1 MKQAEEN
8 RINSLHKDLMRR
20 MFESGLQAQT
30 IEDGSR
36 EEKKEFLE
44 GLKELAGFSALVV
57 MEEERSL
64 FTGIIS
70 VAPFM
75 IPLLEQE
82 HKKVK
87 ELAERFCIMADDYEE
102 AYTDSERMNT
112 LLQARLAYL
121 EWMAFVMQHLVREEM
136 IVKQATTEVPAQEKF
151 LSLVAA

>member
-1 MKQAEEN
+1 MKQLEEN
-8 RINSLHKDLMRR
+8 RINSLHKDLMKR

-64 FTGIIS
+64 FPGIIS

-82 HKKVK
+82 HMKVK
-87 ELAERFCIMADDYEE
+87 ELGERICILAEDYEE
-102 AYTDSERMNT
+102 AYTDNERMNT
-112 LLQARLAYL
+112 LLQIRTAYH
-121 EWMAFVMQHLVREEM
+121 EWMAFVMQHLVKEDM
-136 IVKQATTEVPAQEKF
+136 IVKQATEVPAEKF
-151 LSLVAA
+151 MTLVAA